1 MIDRNIEETLN
12 LVGVQVHGD
21 HTVNTSSAE
30 QIGHQLGTDAYTGFI
45 LTVLAGPSEVGDN
58 GIDGTGRSA
67 LGCINHQQQLHQIV
81 GTGEGALNQEDVA
94 TADTFLVR
102 NSKLSIREF
111 GDL

>member
-1 MIDRNIEETLN
+1 MIDRNVEETLN
-12 LVGVQVHGD
+12 LIGVKVHSNY
-21 HTVNTSSAE
+21 TVNTSSA
-30 QIGHQLGTDAYTGFI
+30 QKVGYQLCTNAYTGLI

-58 GIDGTGRSA
+58 GIDGAGRST
-67 LGCINHQQQLHQIV
+67 LSCIDHQQQLHQIV